1 METHPTVFVVDD
13 EAAIRCW
20 LETLLSDNGF
30 RVECFASAE
39 EFLAAFDPD
48 QPACLILDV
57 RMPGSD
63 GFELQRRLITQQI
76 SIPIIFLTAS
86 RGIKGAVNAMREGAF
101 HFLQKPVDPQTL
113 VAVVRDAAELEA
125 DLRRRRAFCEDVE
138 RRVARLSPSEREV
151 LEGLVEGKSSKMI
164 AFERDRSDDTVRKQR
179 ASILEKTGV
188 DSVVE
193 LAQIMTAA
201 RLQVEADSPAEPH

>member
-113 VAVVRDAAELEA
+113 VAVVRDAAELGA

>member
-1 METHPTVFVVDD
+1 MESHPTVFVVDD

>member
-1 METHPTVFVVDD
+1 METQPTVFVVDD

-193 LAQIMTAA
+193 LVRIMTAA
-201 RLQVEADSPAEPH
+201 RLEVEADAPAEPH